1 MSVQHDLEE
10 YCKAMAQP
18 DGWQTCLRIERRYNL
33 DGYPP
38 PVVTEW
44 MSAEIKESGS
54 GDAAIDRMLG
64 NDEEDPDDIPT
75 ESSSGTGEK
84 A

>member
-1 MSVQHDLEE
+1 MSVEHDLEA
-10 YCKAMAQP
+10 YCKAMGQP
-18 DGWQTCLRIERRYNL
+18 NGWETCLRIERKYGL

-44 MSAEIKESGS
+44 MSAEAKEPGS

-64 NDEEDPDDIPT
+64 DGEDEDDGPPVLL
-75 ESSSGTGEK
+75 
-84 A
+84 